1 MAESLIDVRSRI
13 ASTKKTSQITKAMY
27 MVSSSKVKRSQ
38 QTYLNYQ
45 DFLSRIRQLVAT
57 TLKNVG
63 EDFSYPMFDKR
74 EVKTTAY
81 LLISSDTGLA
91 GPYNTNVFKHFEQ
104 LVSETKEDYV
114 VWTIGRKAYSYI
126 KGKNHPLINTS
137 PTLVRDDVMYVDIVP
152 LAKQFVEAYLKGE
165 IDKIVI
171 VYNHFVNSLTIE
183 TTSEVLLPISEIE
196 SDVEEKE
203 REFLFEG
210 GIDNIVEKIMPMY
223 IQAVVYGVI
232 LDAKISEHS
241 SRMNSMKSATDN
253 AEEVINKL
261 QILYNRARQSA
272 ITTELI
278 DIIAGANAVE

>member
-1 MAESLIDVRSRI
+1 MAESLIDVKGRI
-13 ASTKKTSQITKAMY
+13 NSTKKTSQITKAMY

-38 QTYLNYQ
+38 QAYFSYQ
-45 DFLSRIRQLVAT
+45 DFLNRIRQLVAT
-57 TLKNVG
+57 TLNNTG
-63 EDFSYPMFDKR
+63 PDFTYPMFEKR

-81 LLISSDTGLA
+81 LLITSDTGLA

-104 LVSETKEDYV
+104 LVVDNKGDYV
-114 VWTIGRKAYSYI
+114 VWTIGRKGYSYV
-126 KGKNHPLINTS
+126 KSKKHPLINTS
-137 PTLVRDDVMYVDIVP
+137 PVLIRDDVMYVDIVP
-152 LAKQFVEAYLKGE
+152 LAKQFVNAYLKGE

-171 VYNHFVNSLTIE
+171 VYNHFVNSLNIE
-183 TTSEVLLPISEIE
+183 VTSETLLPMDEIF
-196 SDVEEKE
+196 SDEANGEY
-203 REFLFEG
+203 LFEG
-210 GIDNIVEKIMPMY
+210 GIYDIVDEIMPMY

-241 SRMNSMKSATDN
+241 SRMNSMKNATDN

>member
-1 MAESLIDVRSRI
+1 MALSLIDVRSRI

-38 QTYLNYQ
+38 QAYLNYQ
-45 DFLSRIRQLVAT
+45 DFLNRIKELVAI
-57 TLKNVG
+57 TLKNTG
-63 EDFSYPMFDKR
+63 EDFSYPMFEKR

-91 GPYNTNVFKHFEQ
+91 GPYNTNVFKRFEQ
-104 LVSETKEDYV
+104 LVENDSNYL
-114 VWTIGRKAYSYI
+114 VWTIGRKAYSYV
-126 KGKNHPLINTS
+126 KGKKYPLINTKA
-137 PTLVRDDVMYVDIVP
+137 LLIRDDVQYIDIVP
-152 LAKQFVEAYLKGE
+152 LAKQIVQAYLTGE

-171 VYNHFVNSLTIE
+171 VYNHFVNSLNIE
-183 TTSEVLLPISEIE
+183 VREEVLLPIEPIETSEIKTE
-196 SDVEEKE
+196 Y
-203 REFLFEG
+203 LFEG
-210 GIDNIVEKIMPMY
+210 GILDIVDEIMPMY
-223 IQAVVYGVI
+223 MQAVVYGII

-241 SRMNSMKSATDN
+241 SRMNAMKNATDN
-253 AEEVINKL
+253 ATEVIDQL

>member
-1 MAESLIDVRSRI
+1 MALSLIDVRSRI

-45 DFLSRIRQLVAT
+45 DFLNRIKEMVAI
-57 TLKNVG
+57 TLKNAG
-63 EDFSYPMFDKR
+63 EDFSYPMFEKR

-91 GPYNTNVFKHFEQ
+91 GPYNTNVFQHFEQ
-104 LVSETKEDYV
+104 LVENETNDYL
-114 VWTIGRKAYSYI
+114 VWTIGRKAYSYV
-126 KGKNHPLINTS
+126 KGKNYPLINTS
-137 PTLVRDDVMYVDIVP
+137 PLLIRDDVLYIDIVP
-152 LAKQFVEAYLKGE
+152 LAKQIVHAYLSGE

-171 VYNHFVNSLTIE
+171 VYNHFVNSLNIE
-183 TTSEVLLPISEIE
+183 VKSEVLLPIEPIE
-196 SDVEEKE
+196 TSNVETEY
-203 REFLFEG
+203 LFEG
-210 GIDNIVEKIMPMY
+210 GIFDIVDEIMPMY
-223 IQAVVYGVI
+223 IQAVVYGII

-241 SRMNSMKSATDN
+241 SRMNAMKNATDN
-253 AEEVINKL
+253 ATEVIDKL

>member
-1 MAESLIDVRSRI
+1 MAESLIDVKGRI
-13 ASTKKTSQITKAMY
+13 NSTKKTSQITKAMY

-38 QTYLNYQ
+38 QAYYSYQ
-45 DFLSRIRQLVAT
+45 DFLDRIKQLVVT
-57 TLKNVG
+57 TLNNTG
-63 EDFSYPMFDKR
+63 PDFIYPMFEKR

-81 LLISSDTGLA
+81 LLITSDTGLA

-104 LVSETKEDYV
+104 LVVENTGDYV
-114 VWTIGRKAYSYI
+114 VWTIGRKGYSYV
-126 KGKNHPLINTS
+126 KSKKHPLINTS
-137 PTLVRDDVMYVDIVP
+137 PVLIRDDVMYVDIVP
-152 LAKQFVEAYLKGE
+152 LAKQFVNAYLKGE

-171 VYNHFVNSLTIE
+171 VYNHFVNSLNIE
-183 TTSEVLLPISEIE
+183 VKSEVLLPMDEIKSGEE
-196 SDVEEKE
+196 SDQY
-203 REFLFEG
+203 LFEG
-210 GIDNIVEKIMPMY
+210 GIYDIVNEIMPMY

-241 SRMNSMKSATDN
+241 SRMNSMKNATDN

>member
-1 MAESLIDVRSRI
+1 MSGSLIDVRSRI

-38 QTYLNYQ
+38 QVYLNYQ
-45 DFLSRIRQLVAT
+45 DFLSRIKKLVAT

-63 EDFSYPMFDKR
+63 DDFSYPMLEER

-104 LVSETKEDYV
+104 LVSIDKGNYV
-114 VWTIGRKAYSYI
+114 VWTIGRKAFSYV
-126 KGKNHPLINTS
+126 KGKKHPLVNQA
-137 PTLVRDDVMYVDIVP
+137 PKLVRDDVMYVDIVP
-152 LAKQFVEAYLKGE
+152 IAKEFVQAYLKGE
-165 IDKIVI
+165 IDKLVI

-183 TTSEVLLPISEIE
+183 VTSETLLPISEIK
-196 SDVEEKE
+196 VEDEDKNE
-203 REFLFEG
+203 YLFEG
-210 GIDNIVEKIMPMY
+210 GILNIVEEIMPMY
-223 IQAVVYGVI
+223 IQAVVYGII

-241 SRMNSMKSATDN
+241 SRMNSMKNATDN
-253 AEEVINKL
+253 AEEVIDKL

>member
-1 MAESLIDVRSRI
+1 MALSLIDVRSRI

-38 QTYLNYQ
+38 QAYLNYQ
-45 DFLSRIRQLVAT
+45 DFLNRIKEMVAI
-57 TLKNVG
+57 TLKNTK
-63 EDFSYPMFDKR
+63 EDFSYPMFEKR

-104 LVSETKEDYV
+104 LISTEENNYL

-126 KGKNHPLINTS
+126 KGKKYPLINNA
-137 PTLVRDDVMYVDIVP
+137 PLLIRDDVLYIDIVP
-152 LAKQFVEAYLKGE
+152 LAKQIVHAYLTGE
-165 IDKIVI
+165 IDRIVI
-171 VYNHFVNSLTIE
+171 VYNHFVNSLNIE
-183 TTSEVLLPISEIE
+183 VRSEILLPIEPLETSNMETE
-196 SDVEEKE
+196 Y
-203 REFLFEG
+203 LFEG
-210 GIDNIVEKIMPMY
+210 GIEDIVDEIMPMY
-223 IQAVVYGVI
+223 IQAMIYGII

-241 SRMNSMKSATDN
+241 SRMNAMKNATDN
-253 AEEVINKL
+253 ATEVIDKL

>member
-38 QTYLNYQ
+38 STYQNYQ
-45 DFLSRIRQLVAT
+45 DFLERIRDLVAT
-57 TLKNVG
+57 TLSSVG
-63 EDFSYPMFDKR
+63 EDFSYPMLEER
-74 EVKTTAY
+74 ETKTTAY

-91 GPYNTNVFKHFEQ
+91 GPYNTNVFKQFEQ
-104 LVSETKEDYV
+104 LVSENKGNYV

-126 KGKNHPLINTS
+126 KGKKHPLVNTS
-137 PTLVRDDVMYVDIVP
+137 PTLIRDDVMYVDIVP
-152 LAKQFVEAYLKGE
+152 LAKQFVQAYLKGE
-165 IDKIVI
+165 IDKLVI

-183 TTSEVLLPISEIE
+183 VKAETLLPIKEIKAQK
-196 SDVEEKE
+196 KE
-203 REFLFEG
+203 NEYLYEG
-210 GIDNIVEKIMPMY
+210 GVLNIIDEIMPMY
-223 IQAVVYGVI
+223 IQAVVYGII

-253 AEEVINKL
+253 AEEVIDKL

>member
-1 MAESLIDVRSRI
+1 MAESLIDVKGRI
-13 ASTKKTSQITKAMY
+13 NSTKKTSQITKAMY

-38 QTYLNYQ
+38 QAYFSYQ
-45 DFLSRIRQLVAT
+45 DFLNRIRQLVAT
-57 TLKNVG
+57 TLNNTG
-63 EDFSYPMFDKR
+63 PDFTYPMFEKR

-81 LLISSDTGLA
+81 LLITSDTGLA

-104 LVSETKEDYV
+104 LVSENTGNYV
-114 VWTIGRKAYSYI
+114 VWTIGRKGYSYV
-126 KGKNHPLINTS
+126 KSKKHPLVNTS
-137 PTLVRDDVMYVDIVP
+137 PVLIRDDVMYVDIVP
-152 LAKQFVEAYLKGE
+152 LAKQFVNAYLKGE

-171 VYNHFVNSLTIE
+171 VYNHFVNSLNIE
-183 TTSEVLLPISEIE
+183 VTSETLLPMDEIL
-196 SDVEEKE
+196 SDEVNGEY
-203 REFLFEG
+203 LFEG
-210 GIDNIVEKIMPMY
+210 GIYDIVDEIMPMY

-241 SRMNSMKSATDN
+241 SRMNSMKNATDN
-253 AEEVINKL
+253 ADEVINKL

>member
-1 MAESLIDVRSRI
+1 MSGSLIDVRSRI

-38 QTYLNYQ
+38 QAYLNYQ
-45 DFLSRIRQLVAT
+45 DFLDRIKQLVAK
-57 TLKNVG
+57 TLANIG
-63 EDFSYPMFDKR
+63 EDFSYPMLEKR

-104 LVSETKEDYV
+104 LVSDNKDYV
-114 VWTIGRKAYSYI
+114 VWTIGRKAYAYAKS
-126 KGKNHPLINTS
+126 KKHPLINQT
-137 PTLVRDDVMYVDIVP
+137 PTLIRDDVMYVDIVGI
-152 LAKQFVEAYLKGE
+152 AKQFVQAYLKGE
-165 IDKIVI
+165 VDKLVI
-171 VYNHFVNSLTIE
+171 VYNHFVNSLSIE
-183 TTSEVLLPISEIE
+183 VKDTVLLPL
-196 SDVEEKE
+196 EEGLPECKDE
-203 REFLFEG
+203 EYLFEG
-210 GIDNIVEKIMPMY
+210 GIENIVEEIMPMY
-223 IQAVVYGVI
+223 VQAIVYGII

-253 AEEVINKL
+253 ANEVIDKL

>member
-1 MAESLIDVRSRI
+1 MSGSLIDVRSRI

-38 QTYLNYQ
+38 QAYLNYQ
-45 DFLSRIRQLVAT
+45 DFLDRIRKLVAK
-57 TLKNVG
+57 TLANLG
-63 EDFSYPMFDKR
+63 EDFSYPMFEKR

-91 GPYNTNVFKHFEQ
+91 GPYNTNVFKRFEE
-104 LVSETKEDYV
+104 LVSSEKTNYV
-114 VWTIGRKAYSYI
+114 LWTIGRKAFSYA
-126 KGKNHPLINTS
+126 KNKKHPLINQT
-137 PTLVRDDVMYVDIVP
+137 PILIRDDVMYIDIVGI
-152 LAKQFVEAYLKGE
+152 AKQFVEAYLKGE
-165 IDKIVI
+165 VDKLVI

-183 TTSEVLLPISEIE
+183 VTDTVLLPL
-196 SDVEEKE
+196 EEGLPE
-203 REFLFEG
+203 CENEEYLFEG
-210 GIDNIVEKIMPMY
+210 GIENIVNEIMPMY
-223 IQAVVYGVI
+223 VQAIVYGII

-241 SRMNSMKSATDN
+241 SRMNSMKNATDN
-253 AEEVINKL
+253 ANEVIDKL

>member
-1 MAESLIDVRSRI
+1 MAESLIDVKGRI
-13 ASTKKTSQITKAMY
+13 NSTKKTSQITKAMY

-38 QTYLNYQ
+38 QAYFSYQ
-45 DFLSRIRQLVAT
+45 DFLNRIRQLVAT
-57 TLKNVG
+57 TLNNTG
-63 EDFSYPMFDKR
+63 PDFTYPMFEKR

-104 LVSETKEDYV
+104 LVADNKGDYV
-114 VWTIGRKAYSYI
+114 VWTIGRKGYSYV
-126 KGKNHPLINTS
+126 KSKKHPLINTS
-137 PTLVRDDVMYVDIVP
+137 PILIRDDVMYVDIVP
-152 LAKQFVEAYLKGE
+152 LAKQFVNAYLKGE

-171 VYNHFVNSLTIE
+171 VYNHFVNSLNIE
-183 TTSEVLLPISEIE
+183 VTSETLLPMDEIL
-196 SDVEEKE
+196 SDETNNEY
-203 REFLFEG
+203 LFEG
-210 GIDNIVEKIMPMY
+210 GIYDIVDEIMPMY
-223 IQAVVYGVI
+223 IQAVVYGII

-241 SRMNSMKSATDN
+241 SRMNSMKNATDN

>member
-1 MAESLIDVRSRI
+1 MAESLIDVKGRI
-13 ASTKKTSQITKAMY
+13 NSTKKTSQITKAMY

-38 QTYLNYQ
+38 QTYYSYQ
-45 DFLSRIRQLVAT
+45 DFLNRIRQLVVT
-57 TLKNVG
+57 TLNNTG
-63 EDFSYPMFDKR
+63 ADFSYPMFEKR

-81 LLISSDTGLA
+81 LLITSDTGLA

-104 LVSETKEDYV
+104 LVADNKDNYL
-114 VWTIGRKAYSYI
+114 VWTIGRKGYAYA
-126 KGKNHPLINTS
+126 KNKKHPLINTS
-137 PTLVRDDVMYVDIVP
+137 PVLVRDDVMYVDIVP
-152 LAKQFVEAYLKGE
+152 LAKQFVNAYLKGE

-171 VYNHFVNSLTIE
+171 VYNHFVNSLNIE
-183 TTSEVLLPISEIE
+183 VKSEILLPMDEIKSEE
-196 SDVEEKE
+196 VNDNY
-203 REFLFEG
+203 LFEG
-210 GIDNIVEKIMPMY
+210 GILDIVEEIMPMY
-223 IQAVVYGVI
+223 IQAVVYGII

-241 SRMNSMKSATDN
+241 SRMNSMKNATDN

>member
-38 QTYLNYQ
+38 QAYVNYQ
-45 DFLSRIRQLVAT
+45 DFLDRIRNLVANT
-57 TLKNVG
+57 IANAG
-63 EDFSYPMFDKR
+63 EDFSYPMLVER

-81 LLISSDTGLA
+81 LIISSDTGLA
-91 GPYNTNVFKHFEQ
+91 GPYNTNVFKQFEQ
-104 LVSETKEDYV
+104 LVSENKGNYV
-114 VWTIGRKAYSYI
+114 VWTIGRKAFSYA
-126 KGKNHPLINTS
+126 KSKKHPLINTS
-137 PTLVRDDVMYVDIVP
+137 ATLVRDDVMYVDIVP
-152 LAKQFVEAYLKGE
+152 LAKQFVQAYLKGE
-165 IDKIVI
+165 IDKLVI

-183 TTSEVLLPISEIE
+183 IKTETLLPISEIKATDNKTE
-196 SDVEEKE
+196 Y
-203 REFLFEG
+203 LYEG
-210 GIDNIVEKIMPMY
+210 GIDNIINEILPMY
-223 IQAVVYGVI
+223 IQAVVYGII

-241 SRMNSMKSATDN
+241 SRMNSMKNATDN
-253 AEEVINKL
+253 AEEVIDKL

>member
-38 QTYLNYQ
+38 STYQNYQ
-45 DFLSRIRQLVAT
+45 DFLDRIRGLVAT
-57 TLKNVG
+57 TLSSVG
-63 EDFSYPMFDKR
+63 EDFSYPMLEER
-74 EVKTTAY
+74 ETKTTAY

-91 GPYNTNVFKHFEQ
+91 GPYNTNVFKQFEQ
-104 LVSETKEDYV
+104 LVSENKGNYV

-126 KGKNHPLINTS
+126 KGKKHPLVNTS
-137 PTLVRDDVMYVDIVP
+137 PTLIRDDVMYVDIVP
-152 LAKQFVEAYLKGE
+152 LAKQFVQAYLKGE
-165 IDKIVI
+165 IDKLVI

-183 TTSEVLLPISEIE
+183 VKAETLLPIKEIKA
-196 SDVEEKE
+196 EKKE
-203 REFLFEG
+203 NEYLYEG
-210 GIDNIVEKIMPMY
+210 GVLNIIDEIMPMY
-223 IQAVVYGVI
+223 IQAVVYGII

-241 SRMNSMKSATDN
+241 SRMNSMKNATDN
-253 AEEVINKL
+253 AEEVIDKL

>member
-1 MAESLIDVRSRI
+1 MALSLIDVRSRI
-13 ASTKKTSQITKAMY
+13 ASTKKTSQITKAMH

-38 QTYLNYQ
+38 QAYLNYQ
-45 DFLSRIRQLVAT
+45 DFLNRIKELVAI
-57 TLKNVG
+57 TLKNTG
-63 EDFSYPMFDKR
+63 EDFSYPMFEKR

-104 LVSETKEDYV
+104 LVVNDKTNYL
-114 VWTIGRKAYSYI
+114 VWTIGRKSYSYVKS
-126 KGKNHPLINTS
+126 KGHPLINTS
-137 PTLVRDDVMYVDIVP
+137 PLLIRDDVQYIDIVP
-152 LAKQFVEAYLKGE
+152 IAKQIVHAYLTGE

-171 VYNHFVNSLTIE
+171 VYNHFVNSLNIE
-183 TTSEVLLPISEIE
+183 VKDEILLPIEPIVT
-196 SDVEEKE
+196 SDIKTEY
-203 REFLFEG
+203 LFEG
-210 GIDNIVEKIMPMY
+210 GILDIVDEIMPMY
-223 IQAVVYGVI
+223 IQAVVYGII

-241 SRMNSMKSATDN
+241 SRMNAMKNATDN
-253 AEEVINKL
+253 ATEVIDKL